1 MNARILALTLF
12 LLCYGGVAFAAPPL
26 ITDDTGTPG
35 DKNWEI
41 NIAFAVD
48 NRHNETSYS
57 APILDFNYGVGEHI
71 QLKYEVPWVVLHERG
86 NGTKNGLGNS
96 LVGVKWRFIDEDKH
110 GMDMSVYPQV
120 EFNNPTSSVR
130 RGLVTRGTDVLLPLQ
145 AAKNLGPVEVVAEVG
160 YTLKQH
166 TKDGWLYGV
175 IVRHKLLDN
184 LTVMGEIHG
193 ESDKTLSENEV
204 VFNIGGQWD
213 FSKRFGLLASAGR
226 SFKSGTSGAP
236 NLLIYLGLQLRL

>member
-1 MNARILALTLF
+1 MNTRILALTLF
-12 LLCYGGVAFAAPPL
+12 LLCDGGAALAAPPL

-35 DKNWEI
+35 NNNWEI
-41 NIAFAVD
+41 NTAFTVD
-48 NRHNETSYS
+48 KRHNETSYNT
-57 APILDFNYGVGEHI
+57 PVLDFNYGVGEHI
-71 QLKYEVPWVVLHERG
+71 QLKYELPWVVLHERED
-86 NGTKNGLGNS
+86 GTKNGLGNS
-96 LVGVKWRFIDEDKH
+96 LVGVKWRFLDEDKN

-130 RGLVTRGTDVLLPLQ
+130 RGLVMRGTDVLLPLQ
-145 AAKNLGPVEVVAEVG
+145 AAKNFGPVEVVAEAG
-160 YTLKQH
+160 YTLKQRA
-166 TKDGWLYGV
+166 KDGWLYGFIIRRKV
-175 IVRHKLLDN
+175 LDN

-213 FSKRFGLLASAGR
+213 FVKRFGLLASAGR
-226 SFKSGTSGAP
+226 SFKGGTSGAP